1 MSDGYELDDEDEMKL
16 ALIWAMSRNRVIGRN
31 NALPWHLSEDLKYFK
46 RVTMGKP
53 VIMGRKTW
61 ESIGRPLPGRT
72 NIVITRNPDY
82 VVPDGVRVVT
92 SLDAAIDLAEKICL
106 IEGIDEAIV
115 MGGAEIYAQA
125 LPRAERLY
133 LTQVHADVHGDAF
146 FPEINL
152 EQWHE
157 LGREDF
163 AASGPNPYDYSF
175 VVLER

>member
-1 MSDGYELDDEDEMKL
+1 MDVS
-16 ALIWAMSRNRVIGRN
+16 LIVAAAENGTIGIENR
-31 NALPWHLSEDLKYFK
+31 LPWRLPEDLRYFK

-72 NIVITRNPDY
+72 NIVITRNADY
-82 VVPDGVRVVT
+82 VVPEGVRVVT
-92 SLDAAIDLAEKICL
+92 SLEAAIALAEKICL

-125 LPRAERLY
+125 LPRADRLY
-133 LTQVHADVHGDAF
+133 LTQVHADVHGDAV
-146 FPEINL
+146 FPEIDL
-152 EQWHE
+152 DQWQE

-163 AASGPNPYDYSF
+163 EASGPNPYDYSF